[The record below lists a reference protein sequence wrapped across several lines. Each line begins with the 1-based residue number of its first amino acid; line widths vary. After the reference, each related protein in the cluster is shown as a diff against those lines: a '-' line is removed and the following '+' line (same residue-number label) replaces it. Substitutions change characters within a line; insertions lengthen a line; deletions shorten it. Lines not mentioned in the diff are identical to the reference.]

1 MNRKRLWIIGAL
13 ILVVTSCARAAPSTS
28 ISAPATTPVAKGDA
42 TAYYPTQAWRTATP
56 EQQGVD
62 SAALLK
68 LFDEIQAKQYNIH
81 SIIIARHGFIVAEA
95 YWYPFQPSYKHVLYS
110 CTKSVNSALVGVAI
124 KQGKISGVNQRVVD
138 FFPERKIANGSTA
151 LTTGNDAR
159 KQAMTLEHLLTMSS
173 GMEWNET
180 GVPLTASNNSNRQM
194 IQSKDWVQFVLD
206 RPMKEDPGARFNYN
220 SGGAHLISAILQ
232 KTTGQNELAFAQ
244 EYLFKPLG
252 ISDIAWT
259 MDPNGIYRG
268 EDGLEL
274 TPRDMAKIGY
284 LFLKNGTWD
293 GQQIVSA
300 DWVKQSSRKHIDTLD
315 EKDYGY
321 QWWVQPFGI
330 YNAAGRGSQYIFVLN
345 DLDMVV
351 VFTSG
356 LKTKDFDLPA
366 SLVEKFVI
374 PSTPLRAGPAAKPQ
388 PLPENA
394 TASGALTA
402 RVKSLGQAEPKPAPP
417 LPTIAQ
423 TISGKTYALENNSL
437 NLRGFALTFQ
447 DKDALF
453 RMIVGDKRLDV
464 AVGLD
469 NVFRVTRIE
478 ARGEV
483 AMRGFWRNDK
493 TFVIQQ
499 QFLNEADR
507 LEYAFTFDKD
517 TIDLRVTGFIES
529 NTEQARGKLQN

>member
-1 MNRKRLWIIGAL
+1 MNRNGF
-13 ILVVTSCARAAPSTS
+13 LVVCVLFIAVTGCARATPPPAISAPTT
-28 ISAPATTPVAKGDA
+28 APATTPTTPPDA
-42 TAYYPTQAWRTATP
+42 TVYYPTQAWRTSTP

-62 SAALLK
+62 SAALAK

-81 SIIIARHGFIVAEA
+81 SIIIVRHGYIIAEA
-95 YWYPFQPSYKHVLYS
+95 YWYPFQASYRHVLYS
-110 CTKSVNSALVGVAI
+110 CTKSVNSALVGVAL
-124 KQGKISGVNQRVVD
+124 KQGKIDSVAHRVVD
-138 FFPERKIANGSTA
+138 FFADRTIANK
-151 LTTGNDAR
+151 DAR

-180 GVPLTASNNSNRQM
+180 GVPITAPNNSNRQM

-206 RPMKEDPGARFNYN
+206 RPMKEEPGMRFNYN

-232 KTTGQNELAFAQ
+232 KTTGMNELAFAL

-252 ISDIAWT
+252 ISDVAWT
-259 MDPNGIYRG
+259 VDPNGIYRG

-300 DWVKQSSRKHIDTLD
+300 DWVKQSSRKHVDTLD

-321 QWWVQPFGI
+321 QWWVQPFGV
-330 YNAAGRGSQYIFVLN
+330 YSAAGRGSQYIFVLN

-366 SLVEKFVI
+366 ALVEKFI
-374 PSTPLRAGPAAKPQ
+374 LPAAKPQ

-394 TASGALTA
+394 TAAAALVA
-402 RVKSLGQAEPKPAPP
+402 RTQALGKPEAKPVPP
-417 LPTIAQ
+417 LPAIAR
-423 TISGKTYALENNSL
+423 TISGKTYTLENNSL

-453 RMIVGDKRLDV
+453 RMFVGDKRVDA

-469 NVFRVTRIE
+469 NVYRVTRIE
-478 ARGEV
+478 TRGDV
-483 AMRGFWRNDK
+483 AMRGFWQNDK

-507 LEYAFTFDKD
+507 LEYAFTFDKEVV
-517 TIDLRVTGFIES
+517 DLRVTGFIES
-529 NTEQARGKLQN
+529 STEQMRGKAQN